1 MGSVTRTYTG
11 CALALG
17 AALLGG
23 CYGQLPPVKEPARL
37 RVIAEPKEASVYIN
51 DRFAGRA
58 RHLEAQP
65 KLMAPG
71 VKYITVS
78 APHYFPHDVRLE
90 LPSGETELRIKLR
103 AVPP

>member
-1 MGSVTRTYTG
+1 MGSVTRAHVT
-11 CALALG
+11 CALTL
-17 AALLGG
+17 AAAFLGG
-23 CYGQLPPVKEPARL
+23 CYGQLPPTKEPARL

-71 VKYITVS
+71 IKYITVT
-78 APHYFPHDVRLE
+78 APRYFPHDVRLE

>member
-1 MGSVTRTYTG
+1 VTRAYAV

-17 AALLGG
+17 VVLLGG
-23 CYGQLPPVKEPARL
+23 CYGQVPPVKEPARL
-37 RVIAEPKEASVYIN
+37 RVIAEPEEASVYIN

-71 VKYITVS
+71 VKYITVT
-78 APHYFPHDVRLE
+78 APRYFPHDVRLE